1 MTFLEQLGGQVR
13 MLGRVLRAVAR
24 RGMPWRSVLHSLHDT
39 GNRSSWL
46 VASGMAFFGVV
57 LVTIANA
64 QARRFTGNL
73 SVIGPAYFELLLRE
87 IGPLTATVL
96 AAARGGARDA
106 SELAS
111 MSVNEQVEALEM
123 SAGDPLA
130 ELVAPRILAGVIAV
144 PVLGLLGTATAALSA
159 AAAAQFLFASDGAA
173 FLDARYVDAADL
185 ASGLVK
191 GLLCGLYIP
200 LVASWHGLR
209 AQGGSTAVGLA
220 TTDGVVASVLGSLL
234 IVLLVGIVFRILGA

>member
-1 MTFLEQLGGQVR
+1 MLAAAVR
-13 MLGRVLRAVAR
+13 SVAR
-24 RGMPWRSVLHSLHDT
+24 RGISRDALVHALHEA
-39 GNRSSWL
+39 GNRSAWL

-57 LVTIANA
+57 MVTIANA

-73 SVIGPAYFELLLRE
+73 TVVGPAYFELLLRE
-87 IGPLTATVL
+87 FGPLTATVL

-130 ELVAPRILAGVIAV
+130 ELVAPRILAGMIAI
-144 PVLGLLGTATAALSA
+144 PVLALLGTATAALSA
-159 AAAAQFLFASDGAA
+159 AAAAQFIFEVDGAA

-185 ASGLVK
+185 ASGMLK
-191 GLLCGLYIP
+191 GVLCGVYIP
-200 LVASWHGLR
+200 LAASWHGLR
-209 AQGGSTAVGLA
+209 ARGGSTAVGLA

-234 IVLLVGIVFRILGA
+234 IVLFVGIVFRILGA